1 MSQNAR
7 ITDLNDFLR
16 ANRQSYLSTAPPPRR
31 THLRA
36 ESESSRSQPA
46 YLNPQQRD
54 EIDAMA
60 KKVLR
65 EANKAIREL
74 ADTEQLRQNTE
85 EALLKKKYGSRLGGL
100 ANWAAGGIGHSK
112 SPEQLQEEGRVNTVK
127 EHRENVL
134 FLLRLRLQKVG
145 EMQGGMMET
154 RIMRELEK
162 NKSVL
167 YKARG
172 RMGQELGE
180 PPVPAFEYDQHQSGQ
195 TVHMEQQSH
204 HGSNIEDE
212 LTPQQLQMFEKE
224 NQDMVRHYEETLNQV
239 KYVEPL
245 LDPHWSHANIS
256 LGLQRNRWLRSRNYK
271 HNSSK
276 IWQLSRN
283 TLICWLK
290 THTLQQKMLA
300 VVTRS

>member
-1 MSQNAR
+1 
-7 ITDLNDFLR
+7 
-16 ANRQSYLSTAPPPRR
+16 
-31 THLRA
+31 
-36 ESESSRSQPA
+36 
-46 YLNPQQRD
+46 
-54 EIDAMA
+54 MA

-112 SPEQLQEEGRVNTVK
+112 SPEQVHEEARVDTVK

-145 EMQGGMMET
+145 EMQAGMMET

-180 PPVPAFEYDQHQSGQ
+180 SAVPDFQYDAHQAEQ
-195 TVHMEQQSH
+195 TVHMEQQSRH
-204 HGSNIEDE
+204 VSNIEDE

-239 KYVEPL
+239 KYVESL
-245 LDPHWSHANIS
+245 SESQWASANEVT
-256 LGLQRNRWLRSRNYK
+256 GLQRSRWSRSRSCK
-271 HNSSK
+271 HN
-276 IWQLSRN
+276 WSRTWKLN
-283 TLICWLK
+283 QSILICWSK
-290 THTLQQKMLA
+290 IHI
-300 VVTRS
+300 

>member
-1 MSQNAR
+1 MSQNSR
-7 ITDLNDFLR
+7 ITVLNDFLK

-31 THLRA
+31 SHLRA
-36 ESESSRSQPA
+36 DSESSRSQPQ
-46 YLNPQQRD
+46 YLSPKERD
-54 EIDAMA
+54 QIDAEA
-60 KKVLR
+60 KNVLR

-112 SPEQLQEEGRVNTVK
+112 SPEQSAAESKAITVK

-134 FLLRLRLQKVG
+134 FLLRLRLQQAG
-145 EMQGGMMET
+145 QLQAGMMET
-154 RIMRELEK
+154 RIMRELER

-180 PPVPAFEYDQHQSGQ
+180 PPVPAFEYQGGYRGGEG
-195 TVHMEQQSH
+195 VRMEQQSQH
-204 HGSNIEDE
+204 ATNIEDE

-239 KYVEPL
+239 KYVV
-245 LDPHWSHANIS
+245 LD
-256 LGLQRNRWLRSRNYK
+256 SR
-271 HNSSK
+271 
-276 IWQLSRN
+276 
-283 TLICWLK
+283 
-290 THTLQQKMLA
+290 
-300 VVTRS
+300 